1 MRTGNSQSLVS
12 RGFTYLWLLFVIALG
27 GVALAALGQ
36 RQQTLQQREREAELR
51 FRGEAIAQALASY
64 ARATP
69 AGANPLPQRL
79 EDLLEDRRS
88 GSTRRHLRRLYAD
101 PFTGRPDWAL
111 QMGQAAAAQAPA
123 LPGAQQ
129 EGPSDVT
136 GAGSAGL
143 PASPLKSHFEGAVE
157 PAVAKSAVQPHAEG
171 QALMSGIVGV
181 HSRARQLLLSTG
193 VAMASLPA
201 SAPKPRVSD
210 LRFTP
215 VILPSS
221 ASLSGAEGAA
231 APPGEP

>member
-1 MRTGNSQSLVS
+1 MTSRAARLAARPMAVCMRTGNSQSFGS

-88 GSTRRHLRRLYAD
+88 GATRRHLRRLYVD
-101 PFTGRPDWAL
+101 PFTGRPDWVL
-111 QMGQAAAAQAPA
+111 QIGQAAAAQVPA
-123 LPGAQQ
+123 ESGAQQ
-129 EGPSDVT
+129 EGTSID
-136 GAGSAGL
+136 AL
-143 PASPLKSHFEGAVE
+143 SPGAVSL
-157 PAVAKSAVQPHAEG
+157 AKSPTQPQAEG

-193 VAMASLPA
+193 AALASLPA

-210 LRFTP
+210 LRFAS

-221 ASLSGAEGAA
+221 GPVPGAEGAE